1 VITLAIA
8 ITMRFAA
15 IAALFVCSLHAEP
28 WPLDRLFS
36 RPFAWGTPPARVTWS
51 KQGHVL
57 LFLWNA
63 EGRRFMDLYAYH
75 PDQQRL
81 ARLTN
86 LEAIEDPINRP
97 PAEKDERQK
106 QYLEPPEGI
115 GDFDISHDG
124 ARAAF
129 SYHGDL
135 YLVNTSGTSGN
146 DSPFRLTRT
155 KTAETNPAF
164 SPDANKLAFSR
175 EGQLYVQD
183 LHTGAIWQVTE
194 IEGEGASLGGW
205 HWSPDGERFVY
216 TVRTGAGRKL
226 LLPNYAGRLV
236 TASPFPRT
244 LPGDPATEGK
254 TYVVPSDGG
263 TPVAMEAGPW
273 GDKALSFGTPQ
284 WSPDSRWLLRTAV
297 HANLKQAAILVNDAV
312 GGKAR
317 VVAEDKDAAW
327 VEPFFA
333 EWSPDSGR
341 IAFTSERDGW
351 SHLYVVARD
360 GGEARQLTHGAWQVD
375 NDRTY
380 GHEPQ
385 WAGDSI
391 YFESTEAGTA
401 ERQFYRI
408 HPDSPGNQS
417 GKEKLSSHEGLNI
430 GIVSEDG
437 SDIAMMMADVKN
449 PFDLYVGGHR
459 VTTSPR
465 AEFANYAWPDARV
478 VSFPSRGDGKPV
490 AARLFLPQ
498 GYRPEDRRQK
508 PRPAVFFIHG
518 SGYAT
523 SVLKQWGSYQELR
536 YVFNCSL
543 VNKGYVVLDMD
554 YRGSSGYGRDW
565 RVGVYLHMGGP
576 DLDDVLGGVDYLR
589 SLGNIDMRRI
599 GIWGSSYG
607 GFMTAQAMFLSPDT
621 FRAGASFSS
630 VNDWENYNAFYT
642 EQRLGKPQ
650 EYPEAYRRSS
660 PIHFSSMLKNP
671 FLMVHGIVDNNVMFQ
686 DTVQLSEKLIHEGK
700 DFSEIYYPEESHIFV
715 RDETLIDAFRRATEF
730 FDRNLGHE

>member
-1 VITLAIA
+1 MAIA
-8 ITMRFAA
+8 VNMRFAA
-15 IAALFVCSLHAEP
+15 IAALLVCSLGAEP
-28 WPLDRLFS
+28 WPLERLLS
-36 RPFAWGTPPARVTWS
+36 RPFAWGTTPAKVTWS

-86 LEAIEDPINRP
+86 LELIDDPINRP
-97 PAEKDERQK
+97 AAEKDERQK

-115 GDFDISHDG
+115 GDFDISRDG
-124 ARAAF
+124 SRAAF

-135 YLVNTSGTSGN
+135 YLVNTSGTPGQ

-164 SPDANKLAFSR
+164 SFDGNKLAFAR
-175 EGQLYVQD
+175 DGQLFVQD
-183 LHTGAIWQVTE
+183 LHTGQLWQVTE
-194 IEGEGASLGGW
+194 IEGEGTSLGGW
-205 HWSPDGERFVY
+205 RWSRDGKRFVY
-216 TVRTGAGRKL
+216 TVRAGAGRKL

-236 TASPFPRT
+236 TASSFPRT
-244 LPGDPATEGK
+244 LPGDPATDVK
-254 TYVVPSDGG
+254 TYVVPADGG
-263 TPVAMEAGPW
+263 TPVAMEQGPW
-273 GDKALSFGTPQ
+273 GEKVFSFGTPQ

-297 HANLKQAAILVNDAV
+297 HPNLKQAAILVNDAV
-312 GGKAR
+312 SGKAR

-333 EWSPDSGR
+333 AWSPDSSR
-341 IAFTSERDGW
+341 ILFTSERDGW
-351 SHLYVVARD
+351 SHLYIVSKD
-360 GGEARQLTHGAWQVD
+360 GGEARQLTRGAWQVD
-375 NDRTY
+375 NERTF

-385 WAGDSI
+385 WAGDYI
-391 YFESTEAGTA
+391 YFASTEGGTA

-408 HPDSPGNQS
+408 HPDGS

-437 SDIAMMMADVKN
+437 HDIAMMMADVKN

-465 AEFANYAWPDARV
+465 AEFAKYAWPDSRFI
-478 VSFPSRGDGKPV
+478 SFPSRGDGKPV

-498 GYRPEDRRQK
+498 GYRLEDRSQK
-508 PRPAVFFIHG
+508 ARPAVFFIHG

-523 SVLKQWGSYQELR
+523 SVLKQWGAYQELR

-543 VNKGYVVLDMD
+543 VNKGYVVLDLD

-565 RVGVYLHMGGP
+565 RTGVYLHMGGP

-589 SLGNIDMRRI
+589 GLGNIDMKRM
-599 GIWGSSYG
+599 GMWGSSYG
-607 GFMTAQAMFLSPDT
+607 GFMTAMAMFLSPDT
-621 FRAGASFSS
+621 FRAGASFSA
-630 VNDWENYNAFYT
+630 VNDWENYNAYYT

-650 EYPEAYRRSS
+650 ENPEAYRRSS

-730 FDRNLGHE
+730 FDRNLGRE